1 MEVKKEV
8 FGHLNSQT
16 VSRYIITTDDMRF
29 SFIDYGAALQ
39 KIEMPDRQG
48 HLDDV
53 IISFDTLK
61 DYINNSTYAG
71 LCIGRVGG
79 RIANASFKLADQS
92 YQLERNMGS
101 HHMHGGKNGLSHHLF
116 ETEIIENANQ
126 QEIALK
132 MITELKSEE
141 DGYPG
146 NMKVQ
151 ITHTIK
157 SDNTWTIH
165 YFAVTDQETL
175 FNPTNHTYFNLNGG
189 KSDVTDHLLSLESA
203 SFLET
208 DDEQIPTGDLIA
220 VEGDMDYRQSKPVQ
234 LGLDTAF
241 RLTGDP
247 CKKRIKLLHEAS
259 GRQIKIQTDA
269 PYAVVYS
276 AEGMDFT
283 DSSGHYF
290 GSGAGIALET
300 QSMPDAVHHPELDD
314 IRLKKTETFQTAT
327 SYHFSVLS

>member
-1 MEVKKEV
+1 MEIKKEV
-8 FGHLNSQT
+8 FGCLNSQI
-16 VSRYIITTDDMRF
+16 VHRYIVMTDDMRF

-48 HLDDV
+48 QHDN
-53 IISFDTLK
+53 IIIGFDTLK

-79 RIANASFKLADQS
+79 RIANASFKLGDQS
-92 YQLERNMGS
+92 YDLEKNMGN
-101 HHMHGGKNGLSHHLF
+101 HHMHGGKNGLSHRIF

-132 MITELKSEE
+132 MIAELRAEE

-189 KSDVTDHLLSLESA
+189 QTDVTDHLLCIESA
-203 SFLET
+203 SFLQT
-208 DDEQIPTGDLIA
+208 DDELIPTGKLA
-220 VEGDMDYRQSKPVQ
+220 TVEGAMDYRQSRPVQ
-234 LGLDTAF
+234 LGLDTAY

-247 CKKRIKLLHEAS
+247 CKKRIELLHEAS
-259 GRQIKIQTDA
+259 GRQVKVQTDA
-269 PYAVVYS
+269 PYVVVYS

-283 DSSGHYF
+283 DSSGRHF
-290 GSGAGIALET
+290 DSGAGIALET
-300 QSMPDAVHHPELDD
+300 QSMPDAIHHPELDD
-314 IRLKKTETFQTAT
+314 IRLKETETFQTAT

>member
-1 MEVKKEV
+1 MDDSL
-8 FGHLNSQT
+8 FCSDR
-16 VSRYIITTDDMRF
+16 SRKHSLIQRIILILILM
-29 SFIDYGAALQ
+29 
-39 KIEMPDRQG
+39 
-48 HLDDV
+48 
-53 IISFDTLK
+53 
-61 DYINNSTYAG
+61 
-71 LCIGRVGG
+71 
-79 RIANASFKLADQS
+79 
-92 YQLERNMGS
+92 
-101 HHMHGGKNGLSHHLF
+101 
-116 ETEIIENANQ
+116 
-126 QEIALK
+126 
-132 MITELKSEE
+132 
-141 DGYPG
+141 
-146 NMKVQ
+146 
-151 ITHTIK
+151 
-157 SDNTWTIH
+157 
-165 YFAVTDQETL
+165 
-175 FNPTNHTYFNLNGG
+175 G
-189 KSDVTDHLLSLESA
+189 KSDVTDHLLSESA

-314 IRLKKTETFQTAT
+314 IRLKKQKPSRQQLPTI
-327 SYHFSVLS
+327 SVYFLNIHLCVLGMLTL

>member
-1 MEVKKEV
+1 MEIKKEV
-8 FGHLNSQT
+8 FGHLNGQR
-16 VSRYIITTDDMRF
+16 VNRYNISTDDMRF

-48 HLDDV
+48 HLDNIIIGFDV
-53 IISFDTLK
+53 LE

-79 RIANASFKLADQS
+79 RIANASFRLAGQF
-92 YQLERNMGS
+92 YHLEKNMGN
-101 HHMHGGKNGLSHHLF
+101 HHMHGGANGLSHHIF
-116 ETEIIENANQ
+116 ETEIIENHNKK
-126 QEIALK
+126 EIALK
-132 MITELKSEE
+132 MTTELKSE
-141 DGYPG
+141 DDHYPG

-157 SDNTWTIH
+157 SDNSWTIH

-189 KSDVTDHLLSLESA
+189 TADVTDHLLALESA
-203 SFLET
+203 SYLQT
-208 DDEQIPTGDLIA
+208 DDDQIPTGELTA
-220 VEGDMDYRQSKPVQ
+220 VQGDMDYRQLKPVR
-234 LGLDTAF
+234 LGLDTAY

-259 GRQIKIQTDA
+259 GRQIKVQTDA
-269 PYAVVYS
+269 PYVVVYS

-283 DSSGHYF
+283 GSTGHHF

-300 QSMPDAVHHPELDD
+300 QSMPDAIHHPELDD
-314 IRLKKTETFQTAT
+314 IRLKETETFQTAT
-327 SYHFSVLS
+327 TYHFSVHS